1 MKLIEY
7 LKLYKDSV
15 DFDIPDNE
23 IDYTV
28 TICFDKES
36 YGKIDKEFPYYDKFC
51 NLLLDIVEL
60 DCLLKDGTPVCKF
73 TSLILNNKEAYLQFA
88 KEHWEERYYEAVKD
102 NDTEL
107 CFQFIK
113 EFDNVAGGRYPESMN
128 KAYYG
133 LLFDSKQF
141 KEMSLNTSK

>member
-28 TICFDKES
+28 TICYEKDQDYTKGFYEMFI
-36 YGKIDKEFPYYDKFC
+36 G
-51 NLLLDIVEL
+51 LLLEMVDIDYL
-60 DCLLKDGTPVCKF
+60 ISDGTPVCKF
-73 TSLILNNKEAYLQFA
+73 TQLILNNKEEYLQFA
-88 KEHWEERYYEAVKD
+88 KENWAEDYYEAVKD
-102 NDTEL
+102 DDVEL

-113 EFDNVAGGRYPESMN
+113 EFDNVAGGRYGETMTGG
-128 KAYYG
+128 YYN
-133 LLFDSKQF
+133 LLKKSKQT
-141 KEMSLNTSK
+141 KELSLNTGK